1 MAVKPS
7 NLAGPDAMEDE
18 VPVQTKAHGDSGVLE
33 NAQSL
38 LQELLDQAQDR
49 FQLAVLEARRAGES
63 LVDMVAAGVI
73 VGILLAGAWLGSEA
87 AAVLWL
93 IEHGIA
99 ASGALLLATSFNML
113 LALILCGVIRR
124 KSHYLQFPATLRSL
138 QPMSKKQKDAVQP

>member
-1 MAVKPS
+1 MP
-7 NLAGPDAMEDE
+7 G
-18 VPVQTKAHGDSGVLE
+18 QTKAHGDAAGDSSVLE
-33 NAQSL
+33 DAQSL
-38 LQELLDQAQDR
+38 LHELLDQAQDR

-63 LVDMVAAGVI
+63 LVDMVAAGVM

-99 ASGALLLATSFNML
+99 ASGALLLATSFNIL

-124 KSHYLQFPATLRSL
+124 KSRYLQFPATLRSF
-138 QPMSKKQKDAVQP
+138 QPMPKNQKSAEQP